1 VTLAREIND
10 NVYTLSIS
18 YRLDFCCKVMGLV
31 VDRSSGTIRE
41 AEEPVELRGCGSGGY
56 DVFAIWRR
64 SEKQRWV

>member
-1 VTLAREIND
+1 
-10 NVYTLSIS
+10 
-18 YRLDFCCKVMGLV
+18 MGLV